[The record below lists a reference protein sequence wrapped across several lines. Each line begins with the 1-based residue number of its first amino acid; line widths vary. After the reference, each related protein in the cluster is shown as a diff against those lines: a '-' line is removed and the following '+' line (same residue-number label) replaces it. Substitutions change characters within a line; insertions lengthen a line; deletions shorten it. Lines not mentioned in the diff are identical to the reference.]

1 MGTTEQKLQAIA
13 NSKAAIK
20 QAIENRGVQDVGDV
34 LADYPQKI
42 SDIKDTRCGYTIGNF
57 IGNVENGHL
66 HMPPTGGNAPSAFD
80 GTGIYSMDI
89 GALRGKW
96 S

>member
-20 QAIENRGVQDVGDV
+20 QAIENKGVQDVGDV

-42 SDIKDTRCGYTIGNF
+42 SEIEDTRCGVTLDDF
-57 IGNVENGHL
+57 FVVEDGV
-66 HMPPTGGNAPSAFD
+66 MGKRMAPH
-80 GTGIYSMDI
+80 
-89 GALRGKW
+89 
-96 S
+96 

>member
-34 LADYPQKI
+34 LSTYPQKI
-42 SDIKDTRCGYTIGNF
+42 SDIKDTRCGISLDDIFVVKDGVMGRQINQQVTNRTA
-57 IGNVENGHL
+57 L
-66 HMPPTGGNAPSAFD
+66 SAPGVTSL
-80 GTGIYSMDI
+80 TNQ
-89 GALRGKW
+89 
-96 S
+96 